1 MYRRR
6 GYECQTFFLVM
17 MKSMLNRLIRTANG
31 LPVFMMLVACFS
43 TRSYAQQDMAAQLA
57 RQLTTYGEQHFQ
69 EKVFVHTDKSFYVAG
84 EIIWFSLYNT
94 DGYLNRLTSLSKV
107 AYVELLT
114 QDHQPV
120 LQAKIELEGGRG
132 SGSFMLPFSIASGT
146 YIFRAYTNWM
156 KNFSPEFFF
165 EKPIPIVNTLKKSGV
180 NIVAQEPVSVHFYPE
195 SGNLVEG
202 LRSKVA
208 FQAVDH
214 SGKGVACKGVIIAED
229 KDTVLSFQ
237 SGKSGI
243 GHFYF
248 TPDAGRKY
256 KALIKSGNFSRETQL
271 PTAYQSGYTF
281 ELIRVND
288 RLVQVNVRAKGHNS
302 EAVYLLAHT
311 RQVVRYAATTSL
323 SGGEAAFR
331 IQTDSLGE
339 GISHFMLFNA
349 NRQPVCERLFF
360 RAPVSQL
367 DLAVSTMDSN
377 YTLRKKVT
385 VQIRSTQNDEQSD
398 AHLSVA
404 VFNVDSLQRVD
415 EDNIR
420 TYLWLTSELKG
431 WIESPALYFNHDT
444 AAMNA
449 ADDLMLTQG
458 WSRFRWE
465 DVAATAGPGFRY
477 LPEYEGML
485 IHANMDVAGTQ
496 SLRGKKAYLSIPG
509 QHFTFKPGTSDENG
523 RIIFNTGKFYGKT
536 DLILQSRDI
545 AGVGKSFRVQ
555 SPFTTAFSSRSFSPI
570 RISPGNMA
578 ELAAHHVATQVE
590 NSFARDK
597 KLVFYLPESTDTT
610 AFFGKP
616 DKTYML
622 DDYTR
627 FITMEEVMREYVAEV
642 RVRKTDNRFY
652 FRVRNKPVNDFFD
665 RDPLILLDGL
675 PVMDLNTLMEF
686 DPLKIKRIDLLT
698 RKYFAGSEAIDG
710 IVSFN
715 TFKGNLDGFT
725 LDPGAI
731 VIDYPGLQMQRE
743 FYSPVYDTEALLKS
757 PLPDFRNLL
766 YWAPALTTTKGNG
779 SIDFYTSDRPGKYAI
794 FVQGIANNGTAGSQ
808 VVYFDVHK

>member
-1 MYRRR
+1 
-6 GYECQTFFLVM
+6 
-17 MKSMLNRLIRTANG
+17 
-31 LPVFMMLVACFS
+31 MLVGCFA
-43 TRSYAQQDMAAQLA
+43 TRSYSQQDMAGQLA
-57 RQLTTYGEQHFQ
+57 RQLTTYSEQHFQ
-69 EKVFVHTDKSFYVAG
+69 EKVFAHTDKSFYVAG

-94 DGYLNRLTSLSKV
+94 DGYLNRLSSLSKV

-132 SGSFMLPFSIASGT
+132 SGSFMLPFSVTSGT
-146 YIFRAYTNWM
+146 YLFRAYTNWM

-165 EKPIPIVNTLKKSGV
+165 EKPVHIINTLKNSGANPAAPEPV
-180 NIVAQEPVSVHFYPE
+180 NIHFYPE

-202 LRSKVA
+202 LSSKVV
-208 FQAVDH
+208 FQSVDQ
-214 SGKGVACKGVIIAED
+214 SGKGVNCNGVIIAD
-229 KDTVLSFQ
+229 NKDTVLSFH

-243 GHFYF
+243 GHFYL
-248 TPDAGRKY
+248 TPAAGRKY
-256 KALIKSGNFSRETQL
+256 KALVKSENFIRETQL
-271 PTAYQSGYTF
+271 PSAYQNGYT
-281 ELIRVND
+281 LGLVRVND
-288 RLVQVNVRAKGHNS
+288 RQLQVNVKTKGHSN

-311 RQVVRYAATTSL
+311 RQVVRYASAKTL
-323 SGGEAAFR
+323 SGDEATFT

-349 NRQPVCERLFF
+349 DRQPVCERLFF
-360 RAPVSQL
+360 WAPVSQL
-367 DLAVSTMDSN
+367 DLAVSTVDSN

-385 VQIRSTQNDEQSD
+385 VHIRSNQNGEQSN
-398 AHLSVA
+398 AHLSLA
-404 VFNVDSLQRVD
+404 VVKVDSLQQVD

-420 TYLWLTSELKG
+420 TYLWLTSELNG
-431 WIESPALYFNHDT
+431 RIESPAFYFNHDS
-444 AAMNA
+444 AAINA

-465 DVAATAGPGFRY
+465 DVVAKSRPGFQY

-485 IHANMDVAGTQ
+485 IHANMGLTGTQ

-509 QHFTFKPGTSDENG
+509 QRFTFKPGTSDESG
-523 RIIFNTGKFYGKT
+523 RVIFNTEKFYGKT

-545 AGVGKSFRVQ
+545 SGIGKTFQVQ
-555 SPFTTAFSSRSFSPI
+555 SPFSTTFSSRRFSPI
-570 RISPGNMA
+570 NISPGHLA
-578 ELAAHHVATQVE
+578 ELTAYNVATQVE

-616 DKTYML
+616 DKTYIL

-675 PVMDLNTLMEF
+675 PVMDLNTLMQF

-698 RKYFAGSEAIDG
+698 RKYFSGSEAIDG

-715 TFKGNLDGFT
+715 TFKGNLDGFP

-731 VIDYPGLQMQRE
+731 VVDYPGLQLQRE
-743 FYSPVYDTEALLKS
+743 FYSPVYDTREPFQS
-757 PLPDFRNLL
+757 PVPDFRNLL
-766 YWAPALTTTKGNG
+766 YWAPALTTAKGNV
-779 SIDFYTSDRPGKYAI
+779 SIDFYTSDRPGRYAVV
-794 FVQGIANNGTAGSQ
+794 VQGIANNGAAGSQ